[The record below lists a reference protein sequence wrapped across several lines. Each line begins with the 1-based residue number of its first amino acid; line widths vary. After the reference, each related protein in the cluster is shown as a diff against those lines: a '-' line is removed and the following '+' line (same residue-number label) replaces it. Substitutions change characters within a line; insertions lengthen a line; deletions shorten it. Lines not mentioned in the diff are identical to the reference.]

1 MSKST
6 TTNQRATTTDVNNKE
21 TGLRRRQQNRTNIV
35 ITLYQCRRGSWSRQ
49 DTLPKNI
56 FNSFSSLP
64 TFSTFPACRS
74 QYLTSETWMPCET
87 VDTFHFV
94 NDRRYICINLKPV
107 DWNHGGMY
115 VVHLTLDPFWI
126 LEVDIF

>member
-6 TTNQRATTTDVNNKE
+6 TANQRATITDETNKE
-21 TGLRRRQQNRTNIV
+21 TGLRRRQQNRTSIA
-35 ITLYQCRRGSWSRQ
+35 ITYKCRSGSWSRK

-94 NDRRYICINLKPV
+94 NDRRYICINFKPV

-126 LEVDIF
+126 FEVDIF